1 MNRMKIGR
9 LHVLTDYHFQQRFSH
24 AELARLAVDGGA
36 DTIQFRDKG
45 SSIRHALRQA
55 GATAAV
61 CRERQ
66 VPLVIDDRLDLM
78 LAVDAQGVHL
88 GQSDLPVDVARAVL
102 GSRPIIGAT
111 ATTTDQARRAE
122 SEGAD
127 YIGFGPV
134 YPTGSKPNPA
144 SVKGLNGLHEVC
156 RSVGI
161 PVIAIAGI
169 TADRIGPVLEAGA
182 YGVAVMTAVSKAA
195 DPVSATRRLRE
206 RIDEFHARS

>member
-1 MNRMKIGR
+1 MKIGI

-55 GATAAV
+55 EATAAV

-66 VPLVIDDRLDLM
+66 VPLLINDRLDLT
-78 LAVDAQGVHL
+78 LAVKAAGVHL
-88 GQSDLPVDVARAVL
+88 GQSDFPVDVARAVL
-102 GSRPIIGAT
+102 GRTRIIGAT
-111 ATTTDQARRAE
+111 ATTADQARRAE
-122 SEGAD
+122 TDGAD

-134 YPTGSKPNPA
+134 YPTGSKANPA
-144 SVKGLNGLHEVC
+144 SVKGLKGLHEVC
-156 RSVGI
+156 GAVGI

-169 TADRIGPVLEAGA
+169 TADRIEAVLEAGA
-182 YGVAVMTAVSKAA
+182 HGVAVMTAVSKAA
-195 DPVSATRRLRE
+195 DPVAATRQLRE
-206 RIDEFHARS
+206 RIDEFHAR